1 MWVALIRVVIVREL
15 ISKCAWLLGPRGE
28 DASLLLMVRF
38 AVTGG
43 RRGRGCCGS
52 LLPEG
57 KDVRDCRNVAGE
69 EDLPRNSRS
78 TGGLSFHRPWSRRV
92 ARETIWVGA
101 ASSSERVLAQI
112 WLKSNSVRFTCGWS
126 CWVPRALRKAG
137 CTIGAAILGEGVRE
151 SLSATRSEGSLPP
164 WSDLREPVAGGVLL
178 EHRGQA
184 VAEGGRRNSEEA
196 EAVAGWKSPEEGLA
210 RGAGSLPVWSG
221 RTPRCKFDQ
230 RFLLR
235 CVGWRY
241 RSRRL
246 SRSVHILEEDEA
258 IKGNGVQKGD
268 AFCHREKLMT
278 LESSLPSA
286 GVDVAVSGEA
296 GVRCSWSYEDPPITR
311 KLEGTEQFFFSLPQR
326 LPQRLSGYLHCR

>member
-164 WSDLREPVAGGVLL
+164 WSIFWNP
-178 EHRGQA
+178 
-184 VAEGGRRNSEEA
+184 
-196 EAVAGWKSPEEGLA
+196 SPEECCWNIGVKLWPKEGA
-210 RGAGSLPVWSG
+210 GTQRRQKPSRVGSRRRKVWPGELGRCRFGRGGHRDASLTRDFCSAVWDGATDPGGCRGASTSWRKTRPSKEMEFKVIENEGKGRRPPWGACSCYEASG
-221 RTPRCKFDQ
+221 MSK
-230 RFLLR
+230 
-235 CVGWRY
+235 
-241 RSRRL
+241 
-246 SRSVHILEEDEA
+246 
-258 IKGNGVQKGD
+258 
-268 AFCHREKLMT
+268 
-278 LESSLPSA
+278 
-286 GVDVAVSGEA
+286 
-296 GVRCSWSYEDPPITR
+296 
-311 KLEGTEQFFFSLPQR
+311 
-326 LPQRLSGYLHCR
+326 